1 MVSVNKNSP
10 STSSTMSNTA
20 SQANDYRVKAGDSL
34 SQIAQQHGVSL
45 AQLLEENPQF
55 RSNPDLIHP
64 GQVVK
69 IPKKDEAAPATSS
82 PAPSVSDAEPSTRP
96 GTGTRERAARTDGV
110 DPRTLSA
117 PSDRAGLGG
126 VDKLIDKTARV
137 EGGGR
142 YDAFNPNDNGH
153 GISFGLIQFNQ
164 KAGSLPTL
172 FKEMHAKDP
181 AKFNQIFGGDAQRLL
196 DTNHVRSA
204 NLNTPDMKAKLREA
218 GAHPAFQQVQRDLA
232 KRDYFD
238 PAQQVAAQHGITSE
252 RGLAMLF
259 DASVQLGVGGMT
271 QRLKAAAA
279 GGGSER
285 QILERFAASADNVT
299 GGHNRRRN
307 LLNDPT
313 LSDGPIGSAPSSP
326 PDDPQST
333 SNDGSRG
340 GGRVLVQPG
349 DSLSAIAARHG
360 TTWQELYEANRD
372 QISNPNLIHPGQS
385 LRLPGTSSSP
395 SPSSPSS
402 PSSPVESTGPVTAG
416 GSELGKQVMAN
427 AKRIGDEINRTGG
440 YRFDGVND
448 CWGFV
453 RRVLD
458 PMLKER
464 GLSALPTADANT
476 PAGAKNWDRITDW
489 SKIPVGT
496 PLSTHEGHAW
506 GAQWHGGIFAGMK
519 DGVPMIYDNSGSK
532 SAQLRPLPNPEYF
545 KYFHIPS
552 AEVLR

>member
-1 MVSVNKNSP
+1 MVSINK
-10 STSSTMSNTA
+10 SSTAPTSTA
-20 SQANDYRVKAGDSL
+20 PSAQSATSTNEYTVKAGDTL
-34 SQIAQQHGVSL
+34 WQIAKQHGVGL
-45 AQLLEENPQF
+45 DKLLEENPQLQA
-55 RSNPDLIHP
+55 NPDLIHP
-64 GQVVK
+64 RQAVK
-69 IPKKDEAAPATSS
+69 IPARHASAASAAPVVDESEVA
-82 PAPSVSDAEPSTRP
+82 PSTRL
-96 GTGTRERAARTDGV
+96 GEGTRERHAASGI

-117 PSDRAGLGG
+117 PGDRGAELGS

-172 FKEMHAKDP
+172 FTEMNQKDP
-181 AKFNQIFGGDAQRLL
+181 AKFNQIFGADAQSLL

-238 PAQQVAAQHGITSE
+238 PAQRVAEQHGIKSE
-252 RGLAMLF
+252 RGMAMLF

-279 GGGSER
+279 QGGSER
-285 QILERFAASADNVT
+285 EILERFAASADNVT

-313 LSDGPIGSAPSSP
+313 LSDGPIGSQPSAPL
-326 PDDPQST
+326 
-333 SNDGSRG
+333 DGDGTR
-340 GGRVLVQPG
+340 GGRVVVQPG
-349 DSLSAIAARHG
+349 DSLSAIAVRHG
-360 TTWQELYEANRD
+360 TTWQELYEANKD
-372 QISNPNLIHPGQS
+372 QISNPDVIHAGMS
-385 LRLPGTSSSP
+385 LKLPNQ
-395 SPSSPSS
+395 
-402 PSSPVESTGPVTAG
+402 PVVDTDATTGATQPATNG
-416 GSELGKQVMAN
+416 GSELGRKVMAD
-427 AKRIGDEINRTGG
+427 ATRIGDEINRTGG

-458 PMLKER
+458 PSLKER
-464 GLSALPTADANT
+464 GLPALPTADAGT
-476 PAGAKNWDRITDW
+476 PAGTKNWNRITDW
-489 SKIPVGT
+489 SKVPVGT
-496 PLSTHEGHAW
+496 PLSTHQGHAW

-532 SAQLRPLPNPEYF
+532 SAQLRPLPSPDYF

-552 AEVLR
+552 AQLLA